1 MGKKLDKIVE
11 GYKPIP
17 MKRMFYPRK
26 FNLSEDFVNAF
37 HREYDRLVGE
47 GLNPKSLVERF
58 GKAMRFHQNETRRYH
73 QLDEKG
79 KIGPDGKA
87 DAKNVK
93 EGRAMNQGPMS
104 GKQSARKSRQ
114 QSKRE
119 LKKTKE
125 RQPPAVDPETR
136 DAQEDEHG
144 NSRIT

>member
-1 MGKKLDKIVE
+1 MGKKIDKLVE

-47 GLNPKSLVERF
+47 GQNPKSLVERF
-58 GKAMRFHQNETRRYH
+58 GKAMRFHQNETRKYH
-73 QLDEKG
+73 QLDEESAKQRQAKEQAAAKKRTHKRARQEG
-79 KIGPDGKA
+79 KKD
-87 DAKNVK
+87 V
-93 EGRAMNQGPMS
+93 Q
-104 GKQSARKSRQ
+104 
-114 QSKRE
+114 
-119 LKKTKE
+119 L
-125 RQPPAVDPETR
+125 PAVDPATR